1 MVVLLSVAG
10 TLLILA
16 GLFALKL
23 CFSAWRNLAVS
34 TQVIEEAVPILEAFY
49 QQQAEALKAMGMD
62 DESEEGGFGL
72 NQ

>member
-1 MVVLLSVAG
+1 MVVVLSIAG
-10 TLLILA
+10 TLLTLA

-34 TQVIEEAVPILEAFY
+34 SQVIEEAVPILEAFY
-49 QQQAEALKAMGMD
+49 QQQAEALKVMGMD
-62 DESEEGGFGL
+62 EESEEEKFGV